1 MHDNDIKE
9 QLAKLSDEDLAQLH
23 TMLNDGE
30 QQQTATPTNAQ
41 GRDGENYQYRLPDG
55 EVINGSDPVD
65 LAKKVEEYYRRKATP
80 PAQQPAPSSP
90 APQRQPWDY
99 KKFTELFIQDPRQG
113 LEYLEEAHY
122 GFKTAQ
128 VVPALA
134 QVVQTLAAELQ
145 QVKEQT
151 KTSYFST
158 LPEEERAA
166 VQSILQ
172 ERGWQLTPQAVQD
185 ARDIARARGLVQP
198 KQEAQQPQQFVP
210 PRTPR
215 TGPKPPASPEELIAR
230 AYDMPLDKLEKFLL
244 ENGVITKSAVS

>member
-1 MHDNDIKE
+1 MLDDNIKE
-9 QLAKLSDEDLAQLH
+9 ELAKLSDEELAQLQ
-23 TMLNDGE
+23 TMLSDGE
-30 QQQTATPTNAQ
+30 QQQQTATPTNAQ

-65 LAKKVEEYYRRKATP
+65 LAKKVEEYYRRQATP
-80 PAQQPAPSSP
+80 QTTPQPSAPP
-90 APQRQPWDY
+90 VQRQPWDY
-99 KKFTELFIQDPRQG
+99 KKFTELFVQDPRQG

-158 LPEEERAA
+158 LPEEERSA
-166 VQSILQ
+166 VQAILQ

-198 KQEAQQPQQFVP
+198 KAEQQQFVP

-215 TGPKPPASPEELIAR
+215 TGPKPPLSPEELIAK